1 MDEKKSTGTIS
12 SEQIKEKIVR
22 TPKTAGCA
30 FLRLVI
36 SLWVLL
42 RKPDLPAWAKAIV
55 MSALLYYINPFDVVC
70 DFVPI
75 AGYVDDLAVMTLAL
89 SQLYAF
95 MDDSVRI
102 AVDKRLPKHCR
113 GVVFNM
119 DGLQKEVK

>member
-1 MDEKKSTGTIS
+1 MDAKKSTKTIS
-12 SEQIKEKIVR
+12 QEQIKEKITR

-30 FLRLVI
+30 FLRLVT
-36 SLWVLL
+36 SLWVLF

-75 AGYVDDLAVMTLAL
+75 AGYADDLAVMTLAL

-113 GVVFNM
+113 KVFI
-119 DGLQKEVK
+119 EPTETT